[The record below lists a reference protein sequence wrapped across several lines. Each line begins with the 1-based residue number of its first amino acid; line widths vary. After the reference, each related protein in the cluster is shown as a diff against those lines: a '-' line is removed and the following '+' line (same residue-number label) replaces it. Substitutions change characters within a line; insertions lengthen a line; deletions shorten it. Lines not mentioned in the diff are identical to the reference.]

1 MGTRQILNEA
11 EDMEVVAEA
20 ADGAAALEAVR
31 AERPDVVL
39 VDIRL
44 PDRNGIE
51 VARGIA
57 VQSPETKVV
66 ILSAYDDEDYVRAA
80 IDAGVSGYLLKT
92 MPGEELVRAVRA
104 AASGTTVLD
113 PAVTANLARPRTD
126 SREGGVSS
134 LTWRE
139 QQVVKLVAD
148 GLANKTIA
156 TRLGISARTVE
167 GHLNHV
173 FAKLDVAS
181 RTELVR
187 LALSE
192 STDRRSGAGA

>member
-1 MGTRQILNEA
+1 MQQRPWTRSRATLP
-11 EDMEVVAEA
+11 DMA
-20 ADGAAALEAVR
+20 
-31 AERPDVVL
+31 L

-51 VARGIA
+51 LARSI
-57 VQSPETKVV
+57 VEQSPGTKVI
-66 ILSAYDDEDYVRAA
+66 ILSAYDDDDYVRAA

-92 MPGEELVRAVRA
+92 MPGDELVRAVRA

-113 PAVTANLARPRTD
+113 PAVTANLSRPR
-126 SREGGVSS
+126 SESQSGGIGS

-139 QQVVKLVAD
+139 QQVVKLVAE

-156 TRLGISARTVE
+156 RRLGISARTVE

-173 FAKLDVAS
+173 FAKLDVVS

-187 LALSE
+187 LALE
-192 STDRRSGAGA
+192 